1 MCAHPFDNVSKGGI
15 RACVA
20 KHFRRHHDTLVAM
33 EKAARYSKERAEDT
47 GRAFE
52 HGIRKPTSQKRTRE
66 DVRAGM
72 PDTEAI
78 VALNAKLMTDTKSFT
93 GAGRN
98 NRVVLISARKAFICQ
113 DMPRFCANN

>member
-1 MCAHPFDNVSKGGI
+1 MCVHPFDSVNEQGI
-15 RACVA
+15 RDSVA
-20 KHFRRHHDTLVAM
+20 RHFRRRHDTLVTM
-33 EKAARYSKERAEDT
+33 EKAARYTKNKAEDN

-52 HGIRKPTSQKRTRE
+52 DGVRKPTKQARTRE

-98 NRVVLISARKAFICQ
+98 NRVFLISTRKAFICQ